1 MATTKIKF
9 RPSSVAGKEGTLFFQ
24 VIHKREVRQVSTT
37 YKVFPHEWDAVRQE
51 IVMPPCKLR
60 KKYLLAL
67 QDALMKNAIRL
78 RIIILSLTQQQSA
91 YTAEDI
97 VQRFLNRENTS
108 EFEAFA
114 ENIIQTK
121 RKEGHT
127 ALADKYQSNGT
138 DTLGLTIPY
147 ICYFKIN
154 THYLTN
160 NSQFEYLSEIVR
172 IAKDHN
178 MAIRVI
184 GAADSATGAAAINQR
199 ISEERAGYISAQL
212 IALGMSADN
221 IQQQALGGIEEFT
234 PVANTRYCKIQL
246 IPLSTSA

>member
-9 RPSSVAGKEGTLFFQ
+9 RPSSVADKEGTLFFQ

-114 ENIIQTK
+114 GNIIQT
-121 RKEGHT
+121 
-127 ALADKYQSNGT
+127 
-138 DTLGLTIPY
+138 
-147 ICYFKIN
+147 
-154 THYLTN
+154 
-160 NSQFEYLSEIVR
+160 
-172 IAKDHN
+172 
-178 MAIRVI
+178 I

-234 PVANTRYCKIQL
+234 PVANNRYCKIQL